1 MEASIF
7 WNIIAQY
14 NTQTIY
20 VQIALFVLLAIS
32 VAVSYKKRKGWAC
45 KMMLS
50 FLNLFIGIA
59 FFIQFGTEPIQNYF
73 ALPLYILVGVLF
85 AYETIKTRDDALNKP
100 TPVQLFLAGLYLA
113 YPLVSMACGNEFP
126 RMVTHIMPCPV
137 ATISIV
143 LYSLYNKKNPILMGL
158 LAVWGLTGVKAIP
171 FKAYED
177 LILLAAG
184 IYGVYHTYLILRK
197 NRKCS

>member
-1 MEASIF
+1 MDASIF
-7 WNIIAQY
+7 WDIIAQY
-14 NTQTIY
+14 NVQTIY

-32 VAVSYKKRKGWAC
+32 VAISCITRKGWIC

-50 FLNLFIGIA
+50 VLNLFIGIV
-59 FFIQFGTEPIQNYF
+59 FFVQFGTEPIQKYF
-73 ALPLYILVGVLF
+73 AQPLYLLAGILF
-85 AYETIKTRDDALNKP
+85 AYESIKNRNDALRKP

-113 YPLVSMACGNEFP
+113 YPVVSMACGNEFP

-143 LYSLYNKKNPILMGL
+143 LYSMYGKKNPVLMGL
-158 LAVWGLTGVKAIP
+158 LAVWGLTGIKAIP

-184 IYGVYHTYLILRK
+184 IYGVYQTYLSLRK
-197 NRKCS
+197 NHKCK

>member
-1 MEASIF
+1 MDASIF
-7 WNIIAQY
+7 WDIIEQY

-20 VQIALFVLLAIS
+20 IQIVLFVSLAIS
-32 VAVSYKKRKGWAC
+32 FAVSCNIHKGWIC
-45 KMMLS
+45 KMVLS
-50 FLNLFIGIA
+50 VLNLFIGIV
-59 FFIQFGTEPIQNYF
+59 FFVQFGTEPIQKYF
-73 ALPLYILVGVLF
+73 ALPLYLLVGVLF
-85 AYETIKTRDDALNKP
+85 AYETIRNRKDALRKP
-100 TPVQLFLAGLYLA
+100 TPIQLFLAALYLV

-143 LYSLYNKKNPILMGL
+143 LYSMFNKKNPVLMGL

-184 IYGVYHTYLILRK
+184 IYGIYQTYLILRK
-197 NRKCS
+197 KS

>member
-1 MEASIF
+1 MDASIF
-7 WNIIAQY
+7 WDIIEQY

-20 VQIALFVLLAIS
+20 VQIVLVFLLAVS
-32 VAVSYKKRKGWAC
+32 VDASYKLRKGWIC
-45 KMMLS
+45 KIMLS
-50 FLNLFIGIA
+50 VLNMFIGC
-59 FFIQFGTEPIQNYF
+59 FFFLQFGTEPIQRYF
-73 ALPLYILVGVLF
+73 ALPLYMLVALF
-85 AYETIKTRDDALNKP
+85 FLYDAIKNRSDVPCKP
-100 TPVQLFLAGLYLA
+100 TLVQLILAGLYLA
-113 YPLVSMACGNEFP
+113 YPVVSMACGNEFP

-143 LYSLYNKKNPILMGL
+143 LYSMYNKKNPVLMGL

-184 IYGVYHTYLILRK
+184 IYGVYQTFKIIK
-197 NRKCS
+197 EKK

>member
-1 MEASIF
+1 MDASIF
-7 WNIIAQY
+7 WDIIEQY
-14 NTQTIY
+14 NSQTIY
-20 VQIALFVLLAIS
+20 IQIVLFVSLAIS
-32 VAVSYKKRKGWAC
+32 IAVSYNIHKGWIC
-45 KMMLS
+45 KMVLS
-50 FLNLFIGIA
+50 VLNLFIGIA
-59 FFIQFGTEPIQNYF
+59 FFMQFGTESIQKYF
-73 ALPLYILVGVLF
+73 ALPLYLLVGVLF
-85 AYETIKTRDDALNKP
+85 AYETIRNRNDSLRKP
-100 TPVQLFLAGLYLA
+100 TPIQLFLAALYLV

-143 LYSLYNKKNPILMGL
+143 LYSMFNKKNPVLMGL

-184 IYGVYHTYLILRK
+184 IYGIYQTYLILRK
-197 NRKCS
+197 KS